1 MISDSVIR
9 AMSGDR
15 AFRLVCARTTDT
27 ARAVAAAQAASGS
40 SAALLG
46 ELVTGAV
53 LVRQAMAPDLR
64 VQVVVQAADGRS
76 SLVADA
82 HPDGTC
88 RGLARVAA
96 TPRFTLGA
104 GARIQVMR
112 TLPGG
117 KIHQGVVEIPEE
129 GSISGALMA
138 YMQESEQIVSVIA
151 VGAPLTNRG
160 ASRDGAI
167 GAAGGYLVQPLPEME
182 RGSLQIMTER
192 LSGLRSIEELLAD
205 PATSAES
212 LLHDIVEDTP
222 YWMIDEAPLSF
233 GCTCSAERL
242 RASLATIGRS
252 DLEAMIDE
260 GKPVEIRCEFC
271 GKDYVIAL
279 DELRAMLPAR

>member
-40 SAALLG
+40 AAGLLG
-46 ELVTGAV
+46 ELVTGAA
-53 LVRQAMAPDLR
+53 LVRHAMAPDLR

-117 KIHQGVVEIPEE
+117 KIHQGVVEIPED
-129 GSISGALMA
+129 GTLSGALMA

-151 VGAPLTNRG
+151 VGARLAEG
-160 ASRDGAI
+160 GAI

-192 LSGLRSIEELLAD
+192 LSGLQSIDALIAD
-205 PATSAES
+205 PDTSAES
-212 LLHDIVEDTP
+212 LLHDIVQDTP
-222 YWMIDEAPLSF
+222 YWRIDEAPLSF

-242 RASLATIGRS
+242 RASLATLGRD
-252 DLEAMIDE
+252 DLQGMIDE

-279 DELRAMLPAR
+279 DELRAMLSAR